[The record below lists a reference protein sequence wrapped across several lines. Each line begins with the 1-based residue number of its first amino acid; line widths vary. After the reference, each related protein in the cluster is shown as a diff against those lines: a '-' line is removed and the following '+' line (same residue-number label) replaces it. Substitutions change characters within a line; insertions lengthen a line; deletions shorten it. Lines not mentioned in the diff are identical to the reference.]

1 MIINQADIKQSQV
14 ALKIE
19 LEETDL
25 GQYVELGYKKMVG
38 KLAIPGF
45 RKGKAPMHVVENLVT
60 REGLVREVID
70 YLVQDVITKAIDK
83 QSLNAI
89 GLPDISVNKLDPIT
103 IEAMVP
109 LKPDVDLGDYKSIR
123 VEKKEV
129 DVTKDD
135 IDERLVDLGKSMG
148 VWEPV
153 DRPIEMGDTITA
165 DIKGLVKEKVIIDQQ
180 GVTFALDEKITF
192 PSEDFLDN
200 IIGTE
205 KNQQKEFSIKIAE
218 NFPDKEM
225 IGKKSKFNINVL
237 EIKHMVL
244 PEINDEFAKSY
255 GEGFESLEVLSNKI
269 ESDIIK
275 EKESQYDQEYTEE
288 ILTKLM
294 DQTTIELSPVLLEN
308 EINHMIGEQERML
321 SQMGIKIED
330 YLQSVGKTQEEVR
343 SESADGA
350 ELRLKRSFSM
360 NKLAELEDV
369 QASKEE
375 IEEKSKLYNNSK
387 NNSKKQK
394 KLPQNQKDE
403 IERMILSEKSLDI
416 LKNIS
421 QGNYK

>member
-1 MIINQADIKQSQV
+1 MIINQEEIKQSQV

-19 LEETDL
+19 LEEKDL

-135 IDERLVDLGKSMG
+135 IDERLADLGKSMG

-225 IGKKSKFNINVL
+225 VGKKSKFNINVL

-244 PEINDEFAKSY
+244 PAINDEFAKSY

-343 SESADGA
+343 SESANGA

-387 NNSKKQK
+387 NNSKKPK

>member
-1 MIINQADIKQSQV
+1 MIINQEEIKQSQV

-19 LEETDL
+19 LEEKDL

-135 IDERLVDLGKSMG
+135 IDERLADLGKSMG

-244 PEINDEFAKSY
+244 PAINDEFAKSY

-343 SESADGA
+343 SESANGA

-387 NNSKKQK
+387 NNSKKPK

>member
-1 MIINQADIKQSQV
+1 MIINQEEIKQSQV

-19 LEETDL
+19 LEEKDL

-135 IDERLVDLGKSMG
+135 IDERLADLGKSMG

-165 DIKGLVKEKVIIDQQ
+165 DIKGLVKEKI
-180 GVTFALDEKITF
+180 
-192 PSEDFLDN
+192 
-200 IIGTE
+200 
-205 KNQQKEFSIKIAE
+205 
-218 NFPDKEM
+218 
-225 IGKKSKFNINVL
+225 
-237 EIKHMVL
+237 
-244 PEINDEFAKSY
+244 
-255 GEGFESLEVLSNKI
+255 
-269 ESDIIK
+269 
-275 EKESQYDQEYTEE
+275 
-288 ILTKLM
+288 
-294 DQTTIELSPVLLEN
+294 
-308 EINHMIGEQERML
+308 
-321 SQMGIKIED
+321 
-330 YLQSVGKTQEEVR
+330 
-343 SESADGA
+343 
-350 ELRLKRSFSM
+350 
-360 NKLAELEDV
+360 
-369 QASKEE
+369 
-375 IEEKSKLYNNSK
+375 
-387 NNSKKQK
+387 
-394 KLPQNQKDE
+394 
-403 IERMILSEKSLDI
+403 
-416 LKNIS
+416 
-421 QGNYK
+421 